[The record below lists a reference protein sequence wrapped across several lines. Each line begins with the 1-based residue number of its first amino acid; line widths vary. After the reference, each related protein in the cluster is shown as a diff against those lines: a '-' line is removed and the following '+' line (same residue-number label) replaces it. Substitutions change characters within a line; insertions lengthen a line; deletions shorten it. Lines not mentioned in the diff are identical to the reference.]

1 MNQEDT
7 QFIKDAR
14 KDPNAY
20 EKLYTKYSDKI
31 YNYLWYRVGHDKDIA
46 EDLMQE
52 VFVRAYEHLPKF
64 QIRGYSYLTY
74 LYTIAHNV
82 LVNYYKKPKAISLDA
97 VGDVPYEVWGD
108 IEEYDDAKLLWR
120 TIQQLPQKDKDML
133 YMKYRGGLKGKEI
146 AQISGK
152 SENAVKLSLSRSRKK
167 LANHPYLQDINQF
180 RDQKRKQ
187 TKPRYKR
194 KKK

>member
-7 QFIKDAR
+7 QSIKDAR
-14 KDPNAY
+14 KDPTAY

-31 YNYLWYRVGHDKDIA
+31 YNYLWYRVGHDDDIT

-74 LYTIAHNV
+74 LLTIAHNV

-108 IEEYDDAKLLWR
+108 IEKEDDAKLLWR
-120 TIQQLPQKDKDML
+120 AIQQLSDKDKNIL
-133 YMKYRGGLKGKEI
+133 YLKYRNELKGKEI

-167 LANHPYLQDINQF
+167 LANHPYLEDINGF
-180 RDQKRKQ
+180 KDQERKQ
-187 TKPRYKR
+187 TKPRYK
-194 KKK
+194 KKKK